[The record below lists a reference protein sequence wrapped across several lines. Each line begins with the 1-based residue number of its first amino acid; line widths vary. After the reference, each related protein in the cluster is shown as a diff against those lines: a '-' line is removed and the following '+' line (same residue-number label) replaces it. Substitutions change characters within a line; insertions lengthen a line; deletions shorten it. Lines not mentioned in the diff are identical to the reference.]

1 MLNPL
6 LSIQDFSVF
15 GLDVIHLSGFIELV
29 FRFLL
34 DLCVVVFIVR
44 YLYYPITRRKD
55 YLFSFLLISILVFL
69 ICFLLESVKLQIGF
83 AFGLFAIFGIL
94 RYRTDSIPIKEMT
107 YLFILLGISVIN
119 ALANKKISWA
129 ELVFTN
135 AALVFIIYGLEK
147 LWLLKHE
154 SSKNIIYEKVDLIL
168 PEKREELKKDLE
180 ARTGLKINR
189 IEIGRIDYL
198 RDIVR
203 IIIYYYDYDK
213 QINRAEESDR
223 GYGRPVSD
231 DDDDD

>member
-1 MLNPL
+1 MLNSL
-6 LSIQDFSVF
+6 LNIQDYNIF
-15 GLDVIHLSGFIELV
+15 GLDIIHVASFSELI
-29 FRFLL
+29 FRFALNI
-34 DLCVVVFIVR
+34 CVVVFIVR
-44 YLYYPITRRKD
+44 YLYYPVTRRKD

-94 RYRTDSIPIKEMT
+94 RYRTNAIPIKEMT

-129 ELVFTN
+129 ELLFTN

-154 SSKNIIYEKVDLIL
+154 SSKNIIYEKVDMII
-168 PEKREELKKDLE
+168 PAKREELKKDLE

-198 RDIVR
+198 RDTAR
-203 IIIYYYDYDK
+203 IIIYYYERDSS
-213 QINRAEESDR
+213 INMADEIDRAYNRQSDN
-223 GYGRPVSD
+223 D
-231 DDDDD
+231 DDD

>member
-1 MLNPL
+1 MLNTL
-6 LSIQDFSVF
+6 LSIQDYTLF
-15 GLDVIHLSGFIELV
+15 GLDIIHLANFNELI

-34 DLCVVVFIVR
+34 NLTVVVFIVR
-44 YLYYPITRRKD
+44 YLYYPVTRRKD

-94 RYRTDSIPIKEMT
+94 RYRTNAIPIKEMT

-129 ELVFTN
+129 ELLFTN
-135 AALVFIIYGLEK
+135 AALVFIIFGLEK

-154 SSKNIIYEKVDLIL
+154 SSKNIVYERVDMNA

-189 IEIGRIDYL
+189 VEIGRIDYL
-198 RDIVR
+198 RDTTR
-203 IIIYYYDYDK
+203 IIIYYYENQGK
-213 QINRAEESDR
+213 INMADENDRAYNRLVDN
-223 GYGRPVSD
+223 D
-231 DDDDD
+231 DDD